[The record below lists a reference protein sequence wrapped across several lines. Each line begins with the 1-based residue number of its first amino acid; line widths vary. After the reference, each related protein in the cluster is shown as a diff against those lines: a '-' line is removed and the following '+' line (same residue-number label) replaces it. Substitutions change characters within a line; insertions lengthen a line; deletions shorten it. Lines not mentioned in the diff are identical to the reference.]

1 MNAVT
6 RLLRTGVVLFAAC
19 VSVCAQAGVRFDF
32 VADASGYSY
41 AGRMSIEGTKM
52 RVDITSGAHP
62 MFNKNLSF
70 ISRNAGT
77 EVLVL
82 DHARR
87 SYFQRQ
93 VGHIGGPIATARGLG
108 RTRTSRHRVTKT
120 KEALANG
127 GPATERHTIRADY
140 SLLMEVAGEQLDATV
155 WMEAQFD
162 IDPQIKQRAHPWGL
176 QYAAKTGFD
185 KVDDAIAA
193 RVPDRLPLRQFVSV
207 SRQIAGGPVIT
218 ETLTLTATNVVEEEI
233 DDLEFYPPA
242 GYPYEEPV
250 FSFGQ

>member
-1 MNAVT
+1 MMNVVT
-6 RLLRTGVVLFAAC
+6 RPLRAGVVLFAAC
-19 VSVCAQAGVRFDF
+19 VAVRAQAGVRFDF
-32 VADASGYSY
+32 VAQASGYSY
-41 AGRMSIEGTKM
+41 AGRMSIQGTKT
-52 RVDITSGAHP
+52 RVDISSGAHP

-93 VGHIGGPIATARGLG
+93 VGHIGGPLATARGLG
-108 RTRTSRHRVTKT
+108 RTRTSGHRVTKT
-120 KEALANG
+120 KEALTN

-140 SLLMEVAGEQLDATV
+140 SLVMDVAGEQLDATV

-185 KVDDAIAA
+185 KIDDAIAA

-207 SRQIAGGPVIT
+207 SRQFAGGPIMT
-218 ETLTLTATNVVEEEI
+218 ETLTLTVTNVVEEEI

-242 GYPYEEPV
+242 GYPYDEPV